1 MVEKKDIKIEKEKHK
16 EETSKKRIR
25 ELICPKCGRSSRD
38 VPFHGFLCIDD
49 FLAEKKIEVPS
60 KILFQVCRYGD
71 KMNARNNPKAWV
83 TEWSDIKKQIEGL
96 VKAKGGQIRC
106 TDVNLERNVA
116 VVDIVFEGDEK
127 NKIVK
132 EIPLDVRHTLCDVH
146 TKSTRGYY
154 EAIIQIRP
162 PERWKAET
170 KEEEEEIEKLIERKT
185 NKIISTLEYVQ
196 PDVYVK
202 KVNLK
207 KGVDLYVSSNRAAF
221 QALSELGIKIVKS
234 SKLWTMKEGKELYR
248 ITFIVRVGENLRKQE
263 EKERED

>member
-1 MVEKKDIKIEKEKHK
+1 MDDNKDR
-16 EETSKKRIR
+16 RIR
-25 ELICPKCGRSSRD
+25 EIICPKCGRSNKD
-38 VPFHGFLCIDD
+38 VPFHGFICMDD

-60 KILFQVCRYGD
+60 KILFQICRYGD
-71 KMNARNNPKAWV
+71 KMNARNNPKTWV
-83 TEWSDIKKQIEGL
+83 TEWSEIKKQIEGL
-96 VKAKGGQIRC
+96 VRARGAEIKC
-106 TDVNLERNVA
+106 TAVDLERNIA
-116 VVDIVFEGDEK
+116 VVDIIFEGDEK

-132 EIPLDVRHTLCDVH
+132 EIPLDVRHTLCDIH

-162 PERWKAET
+162 PEKWKPET
-170 KEEEEEIEKLIERKT
+170 KEEKEEIERIMERKA

-207 KGVDLYVSSNRAAF
+207 KGIDLYVSSNRAAF
-221 QALSELGIKIVKS
+221 QALSELGIKIIKS

-248 ITFIVRVGENLRKQE
+248 LTFIVRVGENLNKRKQKSQ
-263 EKERED
+263 KENENYENE